1 MNGGRAGVM
10 TGDGGRAALMERL
23 SRAAHGPQRSR
34 LLRGLAQPWQTASL
48 RFLRAAG
55 RAREVG
61 ARTFFGATMR
71 VVLPEP
77 VSTSIWRYGFVEEDV
92 CFFLLAVL
100 SRGGRFV
107 DVGAHVGFFT
117 LLGAYLAGER
127 GRVLALEPT
136 PNTHR
141 LLLRNVAAYTQVTVC
156 PYAAFSEDRE
166 IVFHDFGVE
175 FSAFNSVLGFRDPGH
190 REPQGKT
197 DVVVQARRLDGL
209 LRGQGWE
216 GVDVI
221 KIDAESSEG
230 HILHGLE
237 ETIRLARP
245 AVITEIGDYGIEGSL
260 GSRQILA
267 WFAERGYSAHEA
279 SAGAIVP
286 HRARQRY
293 EHGNL
298 LFLTAEHRAR
308 LSAEVDPPPGDGAR

>member
-1 MNGGRAGVM
+1 MNGGHSGAM
-10 TGDGGRAALMERL
+10 TGGGGRAALMERL
-23 SRAAHGPQRSR
+23 SDAARGPQRSR
-34 LLRGLAQPWQTASL
+34 LLRGLTQPWQTAVLKLL
-48 RFLRAAG
+48 RVAG
-55 RAREVG
+55 CAREVR

-77 VSTSIWRYGFVEEDV
+77 VSTSIWRYSFVEEDV
-92 CFFLLAVL
+92 CLFLLTVL
-100 SRGGRFV
+100 SPGGRFV

-117 LLGAYLAGER
+117 LLGAHLVGKS

-141 LLLRNVAAYTQVTVC
+141 LLLRNVAPYAQVTVC
-156 PYAAFSEDRE
+156 RYAAFSEDRE
-166 IVFHDFGVE
+166 IVFHDYGVE
-175 FSAFNSVLGFRDPGH
+175 FSAFNSVLGFRDPEQ

-197 DVVVQARRLDGL
+197 DVLVQARMLDGL
-209 LRGQGWE
+209 LREKGWG
-216 GVDVI
+216 GVDVV

-230 HILHGLE
+230 YVLHGLE
-237 ETIRLARP
+237 GTIRLARP

-260 GSRQILA
+260 GSQQILA

-286 HRARQRY
+286 HRAHQRY
-293 EHGNL
+293 AHGNL